1 VGWPGQSTNRRTS
14 GARAFGGAG
23 AIRRTARVSTMNVNA
38 ARGWLPTVRGLRE
51 RFYPEAVQRDPVV
64 AFIRR
69 LEGVVKPTDD
79 VLDLGAGAGELN
91 THALKGRVHRLVGVD
106 VDPRV
111 GTNPLL
117 DVGIRADIG
126 MLPFRD
132 CSFDIVFSIYVL
144 EHVVRPDRLVAE
156 IGRVLRPGGKCLML
170 TPNIL
175 HYVTLLSRLTP
186 TRLHKWI
193 NGKRG
198 RPAEDTFPTMYRLNS
213 RRALADHFNGA
224 GLARV
229 SIDLIEV
236 QPNYLTFSPLSY
248 VLGVWYERLVNATE
262 MLSSFRVNLIAVFRK
277 PETEPAQTLPAE
289 TCRT

>member
-1 VGWPGQSTNRRTS
+1 
-14 GARAFGGAG
+14 
-23 AIRRTARVSTMNVNA
+23 VSVNA
-38 ARGWLPTVRGLRE
+38 ARGWLPTVHALRE
-51 RFYPEAVQRDPVV
+51 RFYPDVVQRDPVAV
-64 AFIRR
+64 FAQR
-69 LEGVVKPTDD
+69 LERIVKPTDD

-91 THALKGRVHRLVGVD
+91 THALKGRVHCLVGVD

-111 GTNPLL
+111 GANPLL

-144 EHVVRPDRLVAE
+144 EHVNRPGMLASE
-156 IGRVLRPGGKCLML
+156 IGRVLRSGGMCLML

-186 TRLHKWI
+186 TRFHKWI

-198 RPAEDTFPTMYRLNS
+198 RPAEDTFPTVYRLNS
-213 RRALADHFNGA
+213 RRALCDHFSAA
-224 GLARV
+224 GLERV

-248 VLGVWYERLVNATE
+248 ALGVGYERLVNATE
-262 MLSSFRVNLIAVFRK
+262 VLSPFRVNLIAVFRK
-277 PETEPAQTLPAE
+277 PKTTSPAVRALQ
-289 TCRT
+289 